1 MLNVR
6 KISMIA
12 KIGMFAL
19 TLMLVALP
27 ALAQDQFGVDIVG
40 QSTGLSAGGEG
51 GLRAMIGN
59 IIQVALGFLGVVAL
73 IVVLIGGFQYMTAG
87 GNEEKAKK
95 ARGWIIS
102 GVIGLAIIIS
112 AYAITTFVIGSLVE
126 ATGADNQAGE

>member
-1 MLNVR
+1 MMVAR
-6 KISMIA
+6 
-12 KIGMFAL
+12 IGMFAL

-27 ALAQDQFGVDIVG
+27 ALAQVDPFGVDVVG
-40 QSTGLSAGGEG
+40 TSTGLSAGGEG
-51 GLRAMIGN
+51 GLRGMIGS

-112 AYAITTFVIGSLVE
+112 AYAITTFVISSLVT
-126 ATGADNQAGE
+126 ATGVDGGGE